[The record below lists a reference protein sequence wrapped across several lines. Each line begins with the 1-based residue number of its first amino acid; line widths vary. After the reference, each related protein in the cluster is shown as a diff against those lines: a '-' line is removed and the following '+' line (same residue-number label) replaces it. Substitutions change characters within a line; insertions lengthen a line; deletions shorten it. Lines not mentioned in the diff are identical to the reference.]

1 MDYTVRPF
9 DPATDTPA
17 RVDLYNSI
25 YPEAP
30 MTISQSLE
38 WERLRPP
45 DLISQ
50 RLVAVWNQQVV
61 GVSSC
66 NHKRNAD
73 SMDFFI
79 TCSVAHEARGQ
90 GIGTDLVQRSIQFAR
105 ERGAVRVFAYLRD
118 DDPASMRFAEAHG
131 FSRLHH
137 GFEVALELKLFDASR
152 LHELDDFLSDAGV
165 ALTDLETWGD
175 TLEHRR
181 ALYDLSN
188 EVMRDAPDEP
198 FEARFEDFLRW
209 LEQKTYFASGVRLAM
224 DANENLIGFSWLM
237 FDAET
242 GQADNWGTGIRRE
255 FRRQGLAWM
264 LKLECVRWALDR
276 GAKRIVT
283 GNNET
288 NVGIR
293 TINQRLGFERQLGT
307 WEMELRFQAQPAST
321 SGNV

>member
-1 MDYTVRPF
+1 MEFTIRPF
-9 DPATDTPA
+9 DPATDIPA
-17 RVDLYNSI
+17 RVNLYNSI

-30 MTISQSLE
+30 TTISQSLE
-38 WERLRPP
+38 WERLRPS

-50 RLVAVWNQQVV
+50 RLVAVRNQQVIAV
-61 GVSSC
+61 AFC

-73 SMDFFI
+73 SMDYLI
-79 TCSVAHEARGQ
+79 NCSVAHEARGQ
-90 GIGTDLVQRSIQFAR
+90 GIGTDLLRRGIQFAQDQN
-105 ERGAVRVFAYLRD
+105 AVRVFAYLRD

-137 GFEVALELKLFDASR
+137 GFEVALELESFDANR
-152 LHELDDFLSDAGV
+152 LQELNNFHFDAGV
-165 ALTDLETWGD
+165 ILTDLETWGD

-188 EVMRDAPDEP
+188 EVMRDSPDEP

-209 LEQKTYFASGVRLAM
+209 LERNTYFASGVRLAM

-242 GQADNWGTGIRRE
+242 SLADNWGTGVKRE
-255 FRRQGLAWM
+255 FRRQGLAWG

-276 GAKRIVT
+276 GAKRLLT

-288 NVGIR
+288 NVGMR
-293 TINQRLGFERQLGT
+293 MINQRLGFERQLGT
-307 WEMELRFQAQPAST
+307 WEMELRFQAQPASKA
-321 SGNV
+321 GNV